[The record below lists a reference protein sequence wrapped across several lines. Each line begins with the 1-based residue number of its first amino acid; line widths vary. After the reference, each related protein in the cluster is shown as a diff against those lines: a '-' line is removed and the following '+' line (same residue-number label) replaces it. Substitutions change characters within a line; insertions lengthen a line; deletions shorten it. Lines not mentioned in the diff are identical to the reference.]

1 MKEETIMLLKKNSNT
16 VTSIANEE
24 ETIVLHISEGE
35 YYGLE
40 GAHKEIW
47 DNFNQNLFKK
57 KSIVE
62 EFLSKF
68 DNSKEEIQKLVDES
82 VMDLIN
88 YKLIMVVDKYE

>member
-1 MKEETIMLLKKNSNT
+1 MLLRKNSNT
-16 VTSIANEE
+16 VTSSANEG

-40 GAHKEIW
+40 GVHKEIW
-47 DNFNQNLFKK
+47 DNFNKDFFEK

-62 EFLSKF
+62 EFSSKF
-68 DNSKEEIQKLVDES
+68 DNPKEEIQKLVDES

-88 YKLIMVVDKYE
+88 YKLILVVDKYE

>member
-1 MKEETIMLLKKNSNT
+1 M
-16 VTSIANEE
+16 
-24 ETIVLHISEGE
+24 LHISEGE

-47 DNFNQNLFKK
+47 DNFNQNLFEK